1 MSDAELSTSDIY
13 LRPQVSFQSGKTYL
27 VNAQSGRGK
36 SSLLN
41 FIYQSSS
48 QFSGTINYQQ
58 KEGTKTTTQLRRTY
72 LSYVFQDLKLF
83 PQLSVWD
90 NIQLKNKLTQF
101 KSSQEILDML
111 KHADLHH
118 KINQSVAT
126 LSIGQQQRVAIIRA
140 LCQPFHFLLL
150 DEPFSHLDEHN
161 SRLMSTLIA
170 QEVEQQKAGLII
182 TSLDPINYFHYHHQ
196 FNL

>member
-41 FIYQSSS
+41 FIYQCSS
-48 QFSGTINYQQ
+48 QFSGTIKYQQ
-58 KEGTKTTTQLRRTY
+58 KEETKTTTQLRRSY

-90 NIQLKNKLTQF
+90 NIQLKNKLTHY
-101 KSSQEILDML
+101 KSSQQIQDML

-161 SRLMSTLIA
+161 SRLMSALIS
-170 QEVEQQKAGLII
+170 QEVQQQKAGLIV

>member
-13 LRPQVSFQSGKTYL
+13 LRPQVTFQSGKIYL

-41 FIYQSSS
+41 FIYQCSK
-48 QFSGTINYQQ
+48 QFTGTIDFIDK
-58 KEGTKTTTQLRRTY
+58 KETKTTTQLRRSY

-101 KSSQEILDML
+101 KSSQQIQDML

-161 SRLMSTLIA
+161 SRLMSALIS
-170 QEVEQQKAGLII
+170 QEVQQQKAGLIV
-182 TSLDPINYFHYHHQ
+182 TSLDPINHFHYHHQ